1 MNPGIE
7 KSFTFTG
14 KKKSRRL
21 SKSATLE
28 PALKDMSI
36 KNDFLEAS
44 RLSQNEQGDLS
55 HGVKLLKTNTM
66 KSFHREDEKI

>member
-1 MNPGIE
+1 MKKSVLKQPIKPGI
-7 KSFTFTG
+7 KRSLTLTG

-21 SKSATLE
+21 TKSATIE

-44 RLSQNEQGDLS
+44 RLNQNE
-55 HGVKLLKTNTM
+55 
-66 KSFHREDEKI
+66 